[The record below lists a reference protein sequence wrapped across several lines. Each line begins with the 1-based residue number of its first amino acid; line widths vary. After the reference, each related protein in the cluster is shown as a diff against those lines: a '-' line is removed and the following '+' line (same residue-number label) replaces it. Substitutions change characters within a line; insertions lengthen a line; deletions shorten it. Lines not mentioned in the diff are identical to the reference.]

1 MKTEDKLAIH
11 ELLSRAAYYFDVRNE
26 DGLGECFADDCPMRV
41 NIGDDVKLGP
51 FEGRDAIMDLM
62 RGSWDAQ
69 NDVRRHII
77 CNFFFESA
85 GETEATVVSTVVVS
99 AVDGDEI
106 GLVTTGVYTDRVK
119 KSGGD
124 WQIAERQL
132 DLDKAF

>member
-1 MKTEDKLAIH
+1 LKTEDKLAIH
-11 ELLSRAAYYFDVRNE
+11 ELLSRAAYYFDVH
-26 DGLGECFADDCPMRV
+26 DGDRLGACFTDDCPMRV
-41 NIGDDVKLGP
+41 SIGDDVKLGP

-62 RGSWDAQ
+62 RSAWDAE

-77 CNFFFESA
+77 CNFFFESE

-106 GLVTTGVYTDRVK
+106 GLVTAGLYTDRVMK
-119 KSGGD
+119 TGAG
-124 WQIAERQL
+124 WQIAERQV